1 MTERIDPEYM
11 VFLSEGHEGI
21 GAVRE
26 VLDREIIVYV
36 ENAGNFTVPLEAVVA
51 VHDKKVLLDPDTLSP
66 ELLDAINKAHD
77 GEDPRLA
84 G

>member
-1 MTERIDPEYM
+1 M
-11 VFLSEGHEGI
+11 FLAEGREGI

-26 VLDREIIVYV
+26 VSDREIIVYV
-36 ENAGNFTVPLEAVVA
+36 ENAGNFTVPREAVVA

-66 ELLDAINKAHD
+66 ELINAINRMHD
-77 GEDPRLA
+77 AENPRVA